1 LTAGANIPN
10 AKGARV
16 SFLFCSSFCEYRNQR
31 VGGNEDAR
39 HSGRQ
44 KSSPTVAAGHRTG
57 YASVDMNKTRLQ
69 LLINRMTDNLGTET
83 HFNGSR
89 INQAFSGHAPA
100 QWTFVAH
107 GERE

>member
-1 LTAGANIPN
+1 MQRAHALAFFFA
-10 AKGARV
+10 AV
-16 SFLFCSSFCEYRNQR
+16 SVNTETKEW
-31 VGGNEDAR
+31 GGNEDAR

-44 KSSPTVAAGHRTG
+44 KPSPTVAAGHRTG

-69 LLINRMTDNLGTET
+69 LLINRMTDNLGTAT
-83 HFNGSR
+83 HVNGSR